1 MAGGLKRA
9 MLASL
14 LRNRRR
20 MASQAP
26 TDDPYA
32 APRAALVAASTRP
45 GAPLDAL
52 LLGFLVAFVG
62 ASVGSSLLHLATL
75 LAPVQARFDHLQ
87 LAVATRLAIQLVSV
101 ASAFAGGYCCARA
114 ARQRELALGAVL
126 GAITLVVGA
135 LSDAGNDGA
144 LRNIV
149 FTAAVFATTL
159 LGALL
164 GRRQNGHAV
173 GAT

>member
-1 MAGGLKRA
+1 
-9 MLASL
+9 
-14 LRNRRR
+14 
-20 MASQAP
+20 MASRAL

-32 APRAALVAASTRP
+32 APRATLVAAAARP

-62 ASVGSSLLHLATL
+62 ASVAGSLLHLATL

-164 GRRQNGHAV
+164 GRRQNGHCFA
-173 GAT
+173 AT